1 MGKKQRSKK
10 ERERRV
16 AVVPVIVGKHKRKLK
31 IGLVTPRCSGGW
43 IVPTGKTE
51 KKMSNRQVATL
62 EAFEE
67 AGMLGKLDREFRIDV
82 LLPSPCKQYER
93 RTTVFL
99 LYVKR
104 ILKSWPEDD
113 ERRRKKVSLKAYLRM
128 VPNQK
133 LKRRLSKAGKHGAI
147 NGK

>member
-1 MGKKQRSKK
+1 MGNKGRDK
-10 ERERRV
+10 ERRV
-16 AVVPVIVGKHKRKLK
+16 AVVPVIEGKRKLK
-31 IGLVTPRCSGGW
+31 VALVTPRCSGGW
-43 IVPTGKTE
+43 IVPTGKAE
-51 KKMSNRQVATL
+51 KKMSDRQVATL

-67 AGMLGKLDREFRIDV
+67 AGMLGRLDRQFCIDV
-82 LLPSPCKQYER
+82 LMPSPCKQYER

-128 VPNQK
+128 IPNQK
-133 LKRRLSKAGKHGAI
+133 LKRRLSKAGKHGAS